1 MTKAVIYA
9 RYSSG
14 AQKDVSIDQ
23 QVRACRDFADRQ
35 ALEVVAV
42 YDDRALTGTND
53 RRPSFQRMIADSA
66 KEGWSYVIVYSLD
79 RFARDRYDSAIYK
92 RKLKDH
98 GVRVLSAMEHLTD
111 DPSSILLEAMLEGYA
126 EYYSKELAQ
135 KTQRGMLDNARQCKI
150 NGPIPAGYMRGPD
163 GKYAIYEP
171 DAAVIRDL
179 FRRVSDGEA
188 VASVV
193 RDILSRDLR
202 RLRGQPWSRSCLYA
216 ALSNERYAGVYLYGD
231 VRIDGGIPPIISR
244 EIFDSVQ
251 LLLESKPNPRQ
262 ALHSPVRRKN
272 DNGLFLLTG
281 KLFCGDCGSPMIGT
295 SGRGKYGSVYYYYAC
310 RGQKAHVCKKAPI
323 RREQIEY
330 EIAAALKSNFLN
342 AEVIPQLADAFI
354 AARGQS
360 DAQLEL
366 QSLLDRQADVRRGLK
381 NIMAA
386 IEQGIFSAT
395 VQARLTQLEAESQQ
409 IDARIAIL
417 SRQLKDVPT
426 RDDIIALLDFYRQ
439 GDLDDSRYRET
450 LLDAFL
456 RAAYVYSDHYDLVCT
471 IGKDSKSITVPTAAA
486 LSSALSDGLKS
497 SDSGPDGSPSRAIRT
512 LNSKIVVFDVFF
524 AFRCPAM
531 RIKKH
536 L

>member
-1 MTKAVIYA
+1 MIYA

-35 ALEVVAV
+35 ALEIVAV

-53 RRPSFQRMIADSA
+53 HRPNFQRMISDSSA
-66 KEGWSYVIVYSLD
+66 ERWRYVIVYSLD
-79 RFARDRYDSAIYK
+79 RFARNRYDSAIYK
-92 RKLKDH
+92 RELRDH
-98 GVRVLSAMEHLTD
+98 GIRVLSATEYLSD
-111 DPSSILLEAMLEGYA
+111 DPTGVLLESMLEGYA
-126 EYYSKELAQ
+126 EYYSKELSR
-135 KTQRGMLDNARQCKI
+135 KTQRGMKDNARRCKI

-163 GKYAIYEP
+163 GRYAIYEP

-193 RDILSRDLR
+193 RDISARDLR
-202 RLRGQPWSRSCLYA
+202 RVKGQPWSRSCLYA
-216 ALSNERYAGVYLYGD
+216 ALSNERYAGVYIYGD
-231 VRIDGGIPPIISR
+231 IRIDGGIPPIISR
-244 EIFDSVQ
+244 ELFDSVQ
-251 LLLESKPNPRQ
+251 LLLESKPNPRKE
-262 ALHSPVRRKN
+262 LHSPVRRKN

-295 SGRGKYGSVYYYYAC
+295 SGHGKYGSVYYYYAC
-310 RGQKAHVCKKAPI
+310 RGQKAHTCKKAPV

-342 AEVIPQLADAFI
+342 AEVIPRLADAFI

-381 NIMAA
+381 NIMTA
-386 IEQGIFSAT
+386 IEQGIFAAT
-395 VQARLTQLEAESQQ
+395 VQARLTQLESESQQ

-426 RDDIIALLDFYRQ
+426 RDDIIALLDFYKQ
-439 GDLDDSRYRET
+439 GDLDDSQYRET

-456 RAAYVYSDHYDLVCT
+456 RAAYVYDDHYDLVCA
-471 IGKDSKSITVPTAAA
+471 IGKDGQSVTVPTAAA

-497 SDSGPDGSPSRAIRT
+497 SDSGLSGSPIRAIRT
-512 LNSKIVVFDVFF
+512 LSSKIFVFDVFF